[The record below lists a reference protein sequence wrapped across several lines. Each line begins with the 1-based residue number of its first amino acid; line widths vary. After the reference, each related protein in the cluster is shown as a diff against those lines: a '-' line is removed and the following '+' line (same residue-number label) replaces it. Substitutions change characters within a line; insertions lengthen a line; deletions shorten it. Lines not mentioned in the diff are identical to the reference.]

1 MEYQWNLVETLVKD
15 IDGYSD
21 VIVGFNA
28 RMVCKDP
35 ATQVIGVSSVVR
47 LPVDVA
53 DLSTFTELEALDK
66 ATVEAW
72 ATASLTPEQV
82 AQYQAEALADSHFY
96 GSTVK
101 YMPWGAKIK

>member
-1 MEYQWNLVETLVKD
+1 MEYQWNLAEVYVKD
-15 IDGYSD
+15 VDGHTD
-21 VIVGFNA
+21 VVVGVNGFVA
-28 RMVCKDP
+28 CKNDIGG
-35 ATQVIGVSSVVR
+35 TGVSSNVK
-47 LPVDVA
+47 LPVDYS
-53 DLSTFTELEALDK
+53 DLTSFVDIESIDK